1 MKDEQLYYFE
11 KSPVFKAM
19 MHFSLPMMIGT
30 LLSVIYGILNIYFIG
45 FLEDSHMIS
54 AISLTLPVFV
64 ILMGLGNL
72 FGVGAGTYI
81 SRLLGAKDYSKSK
94 FVSSFSIYGGIALGL
109 IVILVTLPFSD
120 QIAAI
125 LGARGETLALTSNYL
140 KVMFLSAPFVILFFI
155 LEQFARAIGAP
166 MISMIGM
173 LASVGLNIILD
184 PILIFGFDLNVVGAA
199 LGTAI
204 SNVAA
209 ALFFII
215 YFMKNSDVVSVNI
228 KLAKP
233 NKEMLSEIFKI
244 GIPAFLMSILMGFTG
259 LVLNLFLAHYGNFA
273 IASYGISFR
282 LVQFP
287 ELIIMGLCEG
297 VVPLIAYNFMANKG
311 RMKDVIKAVIMSI
324 GVIFV
329 VCMIAVFTIGHHM
342 VGLFTTDQAIVEMAT
357 FILKVTMA
365 SLLLNG
371 IGFLFTGMLQATGQ
385 GRGATI
391 MAILQGAIIIPVLFI
406 MNALFGLTG
415 VIWSLLIAESLCALA
430 AMLIV
435 YLLRDR
441 LTVDTS
447 ELIEG

>member
-54 AISLTLPVFV
+54 AISLTLPVFA

-72 FGVGAGTYI
+72 FGVGTGTYI

-109 IVILVTLPFSD
+109 IVILVALPFSD

-209 ALFFII
+209 ALFFIV

-324 GVIFV
+324 GVIFI

-357 FILKVTMA
+357 FILKVTMT

>member
-30 LLSVIYGILNIYFIG
+30 LLSVVYGILNICFIG
-45 FLEDSHMIS
+45 FLGDSHMIS
-54 AISLTLPVFV
+54 AISLTLPVFA

-72 FGVGAGTYI
+72 FGIGGGTYI

-94 FVSSFSIYGGIALGL
+94 FVSSFSIYGGILLGI
-109 IVILVTLPFSD
+109 IVILATIPFSD
-120 QIAAI
+120 QIAMI
-125 LGARGETLALTSNYL
+125 LGAKGETLALTSNYL

-166 MISMIGM
+166 IISMIGM

-209 ALFFII
+209 AIFFIV
-215 YFMKNSDVVSVNI
+215 YFMKNSDVVSVNF
-228 KLAKP
+228 KFAKP

-244 GIPAFLMSILMGFTG
+244 GVPAFLMSILMGFTG

-311 RMKDVIKAVIMSI
+311 RMKDVIKVVIMSI
-324 GVIFV
+324 GVIFA

-342 VGLFTTDQAIVEMAT
+342 VGLFTTDQQIVEMAT
-357 FILKVTMA
+357 FILKVTMT

-406 MNALFGLTG
+406 MNGLFGLTG
-415 VIWSLLIAESLCALA
+415 VIWSLLIAESLCAFA

-435 YLLRDR
+435 YLLRNR